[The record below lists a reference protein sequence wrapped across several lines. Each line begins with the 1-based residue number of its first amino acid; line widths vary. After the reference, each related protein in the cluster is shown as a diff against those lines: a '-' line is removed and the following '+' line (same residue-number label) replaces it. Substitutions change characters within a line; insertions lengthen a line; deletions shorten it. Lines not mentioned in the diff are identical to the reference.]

1 MIPILFEKTE
11 TDFTS
16 NGITR
21 LHDCISCI
29 VTEERNGIYEADFE
43 FPINGAHYNEITLG
57 RIIGVTHD
65 ESGDIQPFDIVSYS
79 KPINGIVT
87 FHCTHISYRQ
97 SYLTTYGT
105 YIQNIVA
112 AFDMLSNAQP
122 SNPFTYVAD
131 YYPTAY
137 MSAGD
142 GLPHTVRELLGGIQ
156 GSILDTYGGEYEWDK
171 WTVYW
176 HRVRGKERD
185 FSIRY
190 GVNMLDYND
199 ETSIQGA
206 FSTCIPFWTD
216 GAEKVVGLRTWSDG
230 VTATDRGE
238 CVPLDL
244 SDKFEAMPSVADL
257 DSAAKVYMD
266 THNTYIPTQSI
277 HVEFVRL
284 QDLGYAD
291 FENLLE
297 CDLCDTINVIFPDYN
312 SSGRFKIVKV
322 VWDVLRDR
330 YESMELGD
338 LSVTLAEALGV
349 SSEKEAKNNILNSIY
364 PIGSVYISTSAVSP
378 ADLFGGTW
386 VQIKGRF
393 LLGTGTPDAN
403 TTAYW
408 GTDITNLAGDSLN
421 SPVREMGGES
431 KHTLDVNQIPS
442 HRHAAV
448 FVAEGSGDFLTFQ
461 GANRVGDTNP
471 WAYGS
476 YAGGGGAHNN
486 MPPYF
491 AVYMWERTA

>member
-230 VTATDRGE
+230 VTVTDRGE

-349 SSEKEAKNNILNSIY
+349 SQGTEKPSGAADFVTEQGTSGIWTYRKWNSGIAECW
-364 PIGSVYISTSAVSP
+364 GSVYEVKDCTSAWGSVYDSGAATSQNFP
-378 ADLFGGTW
+378 SGLFASAPTLTVTAVGHSTATLQLETSGATLTTRTCSYYYTMPYSATGIQAT
-386 VQIKGRF
+386 VNFHAVGR
-393 LLGTGTPDAN
+393 
-403 TTAYW
+403 W
-408 GTDITNLAGDSLN
+408 
-421 SPVREMGGES
+421 R
-431 KHTLDVNQIPS
+431 
-442 HRHAAV
+442 
-448 FVAEGSGDFLTFQ
+448 
-461 GANRVGDTNP
+461 
-471 WAYGS
+471 
-476 YAGGGGAHNN
+476 
-486 MPPYF
+486 
-491 AVYMWERTA
+491 

>member
-230 VTATDRGE
+230 VTVTDRGE

-244 SDKFEAMPSVADL
+244 SDKFEAVPSVADL

-284 QDLGYAD
+284 QGLGYAD

-349 SSEKEAKNNILNSIY
+349 SQGTEKPSGAADFVTEQGTSGIWTYRKWNSGIAECW
-364 PIGSVYISTSAVSP
+364 GSVYEVKDCTSAWGNVYDSGTATSQP
-378 ADLFGGTW
+378 FPSGLFTSAPT
-386 VQIKGRF
+386 
-393 LLGTGTPDAN
+393 LTL
-403 TTAYW
+403 TAA
-408 GTDITNLAGDSLN
+408 GHSTATLQLETSGAVLA
-421 SPVREMGGES
+421 
-431 KHTLDVNQIPS
+431 
-442 HRHAAV
+442 
-448 FVAEGSGDFLTFQ
+448 
-461 GANRVGDTNP
+461 
-471 WAYGS
+471 
-476 YAGGGGAHNN
+476 
-486 MPPYF
+486 
-491 AVYMWERTA
+491 ERTCNYYYTMPYSATGIQATVCFHAVGRWR

>member
-65 ESGDIQPFDIVSYS
+65 ESGDVQPFDIVSYS

-284 QDLGYAD
+284 QDSGYAD

-330 YESMELGD
+330 YESMELGE
-338 LSVTLAEALGV
+338 LSTTLAQALGV
-349 SSEKEAKNNILNSIY
+349 SQGTEKPSGAADFVTEQGTSGIWTYRKWNSGIAECW
-364 PIGSVYISTSAVSP
+364 GSVYEVKDCTSAWGNVYDSGTATSQP
-378 ADLFGGTW
+378 FPSGLFTSAPT
-386 VQIKGRF
+386 
-393 LLGTGTPDAN
+393 LTL
-403 TTAYW
+403 TAA
-408 GTDITNLAGDSLN
+408 GHSTATLQLETSGAVLA
-421 SPVREMGGES
+421 
-431 KHTLDVNQIPS
+431 
-442 HRHAAV
+442 
-448 FVAEGSGDFLTFQ
+448 
-461 GANRVGDTNP
+461 
-471 WAYGS
+471 
-476 YAGGGGAHNN
+476 
-486 MPPYF
+486 
-491 AVYMWERTA
+491 ERTCNYYYTMPYSATGVQATVYFQAIGRWK

>member
-1 MIPILFEKTE
+1 MIPILYEKTE

-21 LHDCISCI
+21 LYDCISCI

-43 FPINGAHYNEITLG
+43 YPVKGAHYSEITLG

-65 ESGDIQPFDIVSYS
+65 ESGDVQPFDIVSYS

-105 YIQNIVA
+105 NIQSITA
-112 AFDMLSNAQP
+112 AFDMLANAQP

-190 GVNMLDYND
+190 GVNMLNYND
-199 ETSIQGA
+199 ETSIQGT

-216 GAEKVVGLRTWSDG
+216 GTEKVVGLRMWSDG
-230 VTATDRGE
+230 VTVTNRGE

-244 SDKFEAMPSVADL
+244 SDKFESMPSIADL

-266 THNTYIPTQSI
+266 TNNTCMPIQNI
-277 HVEFVRL
+277 HIELVRL
-284 QDLGYAD
+284 QDLGY
-291 FENLLE
+291 EEYGNLLE
-297 CDLCDTINVIFPDYN
+297 CNLCDTITVVFPDYN
-312 SSGRFKIVKV
+312 GSAQYKIVKT

-330 YESMELGD
+330 YESMELGE
-338 LSVTLAEALGV
+338 LSTTLAEALGINQDSPGAQPV
-349 SSEKEAKNNILNSIY
+349 WDSDTGYCKMPDGTLIQWSTTSID
-364 PIGSVYISTSAVSP
+364 S
-378 ADLFGGTW
+378 L
-386 VQIKGRF
+386 
-393 LLGTGTPDAN
+393 
-403 TTAYW
+403 TTAV
-408 GTDITNLAGDSLN
+408 TM
-421 SPVREMGGES
+421 PKE
-431 KHTLDVNQIPS
+431 
-442 HRHAAV
+442 
-448 FVAEGSGDFLTFQ
+448 FLTVNDYQ
-461 GANRVGDTNP
+461 VMVTLINNSNNATNVTAIIKTGRNTFSLGVNTVP
-471 WAYGS
+471 S
-476 YAGGGGAHNN
+476 GGAHWV
-486 MPPYF
+486 
-491 AVYMWERTA
+491 AIGRWR

>member
-65 ESGDIQPFDIVSYS
+65 ESGDVQPFDIVSYS

-284 QDLGYAD
+284 QDSGYAD

-330 YESMELGD
+330 YESMELGE
-338 LSVTLAEALGV
+338 LSTTLAQALGV
-349 SSEKEAKNNILNSIY
+349 SQGTEKPSGAADFVTEQGTSGIWTYRKWNSGIAECW
-364 PIGSVYISTSAVSP
+364 GSVYEVKDCTSAWGNVYDSGTATSQP
-378 ADLFGGTW
+378 FPSGLFTSAPT
-386 VQIKGRF
+386 
-393 LLGTGTPDAN
+393 LTL
-403 TTAYW
+403 TAA
-408 GTDITNLAGDSLN
+408 GHSTATLQLETSGAVLA
-421 SPVREMGGES
+421 
-431 KHTLDVNQIPS
+431 
-442 HRHAAV
+442 
-448 FVAEGSGDFLTFQ
+448 
-461 GANRVGDTNP
+461 
-471 WAYGS
+471 
-476 YAGGGGAHNN
+476 
-486 MPPYF
+486 
-491 AVYMWERTA
+491 ERTCNYYYTMPYSATGIQATVCFHAVGRWR